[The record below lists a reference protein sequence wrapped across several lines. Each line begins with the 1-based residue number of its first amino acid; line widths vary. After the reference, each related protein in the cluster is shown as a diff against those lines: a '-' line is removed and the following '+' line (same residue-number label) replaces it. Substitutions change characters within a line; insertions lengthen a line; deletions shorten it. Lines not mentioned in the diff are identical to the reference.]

1 MLHPKKLLPWHK
13 IFRNIFESV
22 QVHWG
27 QMEKL
32 QETDDVSRVY
42 VISHQNQ
49 WDAPI
54 IAYILWAKL
63 NLNVE
68 FINQYQLRD
77 PWLPNFTF
85 NSQPKGGNSKV
96 LFINL
101 EDTTGMLGFY
111 NE

>member
-1 MLHPKKLLPWHK
+1 MIQLKKSPLWHK
-13 IFRNIFESV
+13 TLRNIFESV

-27 QMEKL
+27 QFEKL
-32 QETDDVSRVY
+32 QESDDVCRVY
-42 VISHQNQ
+42 VINHQNQ

-63 NLNVE
+63 QLSVQ
-68 FINQYQLRD
+68 FMNQYHCNNTRKTSF
-77 PWLPNFTF
+77 NF

-101 EDTTGMLGFY
+101 EDTAGMVIL
-111 NE
+111 